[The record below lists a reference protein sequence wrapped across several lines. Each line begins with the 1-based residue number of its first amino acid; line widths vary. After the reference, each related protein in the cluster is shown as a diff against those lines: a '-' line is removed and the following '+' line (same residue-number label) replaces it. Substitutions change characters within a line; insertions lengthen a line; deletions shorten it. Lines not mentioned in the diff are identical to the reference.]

1 MKITINVQDDRTE
14 IAQGD
19 RETIKKA
26 LKFYVETSRKVNSC
40 PTESESYEIF
50 DMNQLIGMMDY
61 PIYIDISEQEKA
73 EFSSKYGI
81 DFPEYI

>member
-26 LKFYVETSRKVNSC
+26 LKFYIETSRKFNSC
-40 PTESESYEIF
+40 PTDNESYEVF

-61 PIYIDISEQEKA
+61 PIYIQISEEEKIA
-73 EFSSKYGI
+73 FTAKHGI
-81 DFPEYI
+81 DFPKYK